1 MRRIDTSSAL
11 QHSLENRWNLSR
23 QSSDNR
29 IDIVSQQG
37 SENSH
42 DPIRQSTDINSGPGR
57 RTSENKRTN
66 LTDTNDAENQSQDNR
81 LASLAE
87 SRDRWT
93 PDQSGSGSGSVAGAA
108 GSNNLEYEKR
118 LRQLR

>member
-1 MRRIDTSSAL
+1 MRRLDASSAM
-11 QHSLENRWNLSR
+11 HSLENRRNLSR
-23 QSSDNR
+23 QSSDNK
-29 IDIVSQQG
+29 IDILSQQG
-37 SENSH
+37 LENSSEL
-42 DPIRQSTDINSGPGR
+42 IRHSTDIKSGLVR
-57 RTSENKRTN
+57 RASENKRTN
-66 LTDTNDAENQSQDNR
+66 LADTNDADNQSLDNR
-81 LASLAE
+81 LTSLAE